1 MGSFGVVAPV
11 AAMLLLSLTALDAHA
26 CTCGEGARN
35 AFSSADLVVKGRMK
49 ACIYGDRLPAG
60 SSEGRPL
67 RGAWGEVEIEK
78 VLKGHYSQRILLV
91 FTGTGPEDCG
101 RVGEF
106 LNAAVYYNHET
117 FGEFELGLT
126 RAEING
132 QVFYLSTM
140 CDYAKGPK
148 FEERPKVEE
157 GGPE

>member
-1 MGSFGVVAPV
+1 MGSFRVVASF
-11 AAMLLLSLTALDAHA
+11 AAVLLLSLTAVDAYA
-26 CTCGEGARN
+26 CTCGEGPRN

-49 ACIYGDRLPAG
+49 AFIYGDRLPAG

-78 VLKGHYSQRILLV
+78 VMKGHYSQRILSV
-91 FTGTGPEDCG
+91 FTGTSPEDCG

-106 LNAAVYYNHET
+106 LNAAVYYNDKT
-117 FGEFELGLT
+117 LGEFELGVI

-132 QVFYLSTM
+132 RVFYLSTM

-148 FEERPKVEE
+148 FEEKPKVEE
-157 GGPE
+157 GGAE